1 MFDNEKQKIQYL
13 RFLQTIVYKNQY
25 TKTVKRSG
33 VVRHYHSFRR
43 QSDAARRFLFVVDSR
58 QTWEQSP
65 DIKTLVVFIESD
77 NVFP

>member
-25 TKTVKRSG
+25 SKTVERSG
-33 VVRHYHSFRR
+33 VVSHSHSFRR
-43 QSDAARRFLFVVDSR
+43 QSDAASRFLFVVDSR

-65 DIKTLVVFIESD
+65 DIGVGCFHRER
-77 NVFP
+77 